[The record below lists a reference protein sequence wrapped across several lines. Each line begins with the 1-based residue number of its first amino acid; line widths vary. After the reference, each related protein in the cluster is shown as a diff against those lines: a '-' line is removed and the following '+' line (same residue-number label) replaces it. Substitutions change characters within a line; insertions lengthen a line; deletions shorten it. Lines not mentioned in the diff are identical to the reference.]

1 MSKLTAPL
9 FALALATLLVGC
21 TPHRVEIRQGNYLTQ
36 EVIEQLEVGMTRDQV
51 RYLLGTPV
59 VASPFHPDRWD
70 YVYARKRHREA
81 DEYAYLV
88 VWFDANNTVERMEVK
103 AEPPSA

>member
-1 MSKLTAPL
+1 MPKLTARL
-9 FALALATLLVGC
+9 STLALATLLVGC
-21 TPHRVEIRQGNYLTQ
+21 TPHLVEIRQGNYLTQ

-59 VASPFHPDRWD
+59 VASPFHPTRWD

-81 DEYAYLV
+81 EEYAYLV
-88 VWFDANNTVERMEVK
+88 VWFDEYDTVERVDVR